1 MRQGNRAVLSFRGH
15 AGRCPP
21 YRGAPYGR
29 SLGKFPQIVAQAKDI
44 LEPFMDASAPIH
56 ERRLRLEIFALLLG
70 TYRAT
75 IHADCL
81 GYQWDTSG
89 IPGTVG
95 YQGRVKYQRA
105 RLCRFCPL
113 FR

>member
-29 SLGKFPQIVAQAKDI
+29 SLGKFPQIVVQAKDI

-56 ERRLRLEIFALLLG
+56 ERRLRLGIFALLLG

-81 GYQWDTSG
+81 GYQWDTRDGSNIKRPAFADSARYSAK
-89 IPGTVG
+89 IP
-95 YQGRVKYQRA
+95 RA
-105 RLCRFCPL
+105 KPY
-113 FR
+113 